1 MGYYGDTA
9 VNVTELARKSTA
21 TRRKFGESREGDV
34 GIIWAPLRAIARHA
48 RATNLG
54 AATAALETNDRE

>member
-34 GIIWAPLRAIARHA
+34 GIIWAPLRAM
-48 RATNLG
+48 RAPQT
-54 AATAALETNDRE
+54 